1 MEEEEEEEDIMTIFS
16 QLVTQLDDLCPLYW
30 DLCIDHLYHLCSHIQ
45 RTQKYS
51 AVMYKFFSVRK
62 IVMLLWTRCGSWMV
76 IVFLRFKGY
85 HITVK
90 KTGWQVMMA
99 WILLISPA

>member
-1 MEEEEEEEDIMTIFS
+1 MIF
-16 QLVTQLDDLCPLYW
+16 VLYTGTSA
-30 DLCIDHLYHLCSHIQ
+30 LIICIICVSNNQ

-51 AVMYKFFSVRK
+51 AVMYYFFSVRK

-76 IVFLRFKGY
+76 IVFCVFKGY
-85 HITVK
+85 HMIQLK
-90 KTGWQVMMA
+90 KGWQVMMA